1 MIEREGK
8 SMIKPATPAAAAP
21 KSKNWLLAKSRQWH
35 LWGGLIAGL
44 FIIVVAASGIV
55 LNYKRPVFAALG
67 LEKDFAKNTKE
78 EKPTG
83 KSPVAQLT
91 TATESTQ
98 EAARAMEQALALAR
112 TQWGDARLERI
123 EVRAERGELI
133 CKVKER
139 GGDELWFNAATGT
152 HFIKGEYER
161 VGKSVAGGVPVKHF
175 DWGKVLLD
183 LHTGKIGGEVGKVIM
198 SLAALML
205 LFLTASGVYMW
216 AKPLLIRRRN
226 ARAKQS
232 PAIGAPVSVPV
243 TPTFATEPTRAT
255 LAAASLSETR

>member
-1 MIEREGK
+1 MTEHEGK
-8 SMIKPATPAAAAP
+8 SMSRPSTPPKPR
-21 KSKNWLLAKSRQWH
+21 NWLLAKSRQWH
-35 LWGGLIAGL
+35 LWGGLFAGL
-44 FIIVVAASGIV
+44 FIIVVATSGIV

-67 LEKDFAKNTKE
+67 LETDFGRNARE
-78 EKPTG
+78 ERPAG

-91 TATESTQ
+91 TATDTTQ
-98 EAARAMEQALALAR
+98 GAARAMEQALALAR

-123 EVRAERGELI
+123 EVREERGELI

-161 VGKSVAGGVPVKHF
+161 VGKSVAGGVPVKQF

-183 LHTGKIGGEVGKVIM
+183 LHTGKIGGEIGKVIM

-205 LFLTASGVYMW
+205 LFLTASGVYLW

-232 PAIGAPVSVPV
+232 PAAGAPAPVPV
-243 TPTFATEPTRAT
+243 APAFSPEPAHAT